1 MMRKMNIPQKL
12 EGYYMVNKHY
22 MYVLECSD
30 GTFYTGY
37 TNCLERRLRMH
48 NEGKASKYTRG
59 RTPVKIIYQETFET
73 KEAAMKAEYGFKQLS
88 RKQKESIIN
97 GSKQ

>member
-1 MMRKMNIPQKL
+1 
-12 EGYYMVNKHY
+12 

-73 KEAAMKAEYGFKQLS
+73 KEAAMKAEYCFKQLS

>member
-1 MMRKMNIPQKL
+1 MRKMNIQPKL

>member
-1 MMRKMNIPQKL
+1 
-12 EGYYMVNKHY
+12 MVNKHY

-48 NEGKASKYTRG
+48 NEGKASKSTRG

>member
-1 MMRKMNIPQKL
+1 MRKTNIQQKL